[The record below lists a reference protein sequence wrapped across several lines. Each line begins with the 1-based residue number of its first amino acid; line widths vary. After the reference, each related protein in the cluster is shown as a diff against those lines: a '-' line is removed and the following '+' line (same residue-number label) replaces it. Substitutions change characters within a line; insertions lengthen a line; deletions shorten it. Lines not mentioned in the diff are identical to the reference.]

1 MAAVRATGAMA
12 AVKKPKT
19 GEQPA
24 EGGLSWDDDELET
37 QIYDNPEDKA
47 AATVDVA
54 VKRTSKSTSSQMPLQ
69 AAPPPPAPA
78 PVPAPPPP
86 APMSAGPDLASL
98 SSTMKGWEATK
109 DVAPP
114 APTKEA
120 SPIPSKLANGS
131 KPKEDPLAALAA
143 SYAPPAAPNSLIAQ
157 PSPFAATAASASGG
171 LPMIPPNAKLTPPE
185 PLFDPMSSFGSGML
199 GRQGATKRE
208 GANNK
213 LFLAIGGAAVAV
225 VAVVVIIAMTG
236 GNKDK
241 KTPVADKT
249 AAPAQPVAAAAT
261 NDDPNTGFD
270 LYVNPPGMLTWKLDG
285 EARTSKLPGR
295 VRGITPGVHK
305 VEIDAPAGYMSQNQT
320 ITVESGKAPKVDIV
334 LQPLDI
340 AGAFTS
346 EPAGATVSLIVDGKR
361 ETVGQ
366 SPAKMK
372 LDPRKTYQVL
382 FEKPGYVSVNK
393 PIVFTGAT
401 EEPIAVT
408 LEKAGSP
415 TPIAAVAPVQKT
427 NPPIQKIEPPKVEKT
442 GPVTRPEK
450 TETAKVE
457 KVEAP
462 KPDKTELPKP
472 EKAVAETKGGEG
484 TLLLGSKPPCDIY
497 IDGKATGL
505 QTPQRDIKLA
515 SGKHKVTLVNNEFG
529 IKESFSV
536 DIKADA
542 TEKQIKDY
550 SDRIK

>member
-1 MAAVRATGAMA
+1 
-12 AVKKPKT
+12 
-19 GEQPA
+19 
-24 EGGLSWDDDELET
+24 
-37 QIYDNPEDKA
+37 
-47 AATVDVA
+47 
-54 VKRTSKSTSSQMPLQ
+54 
-69 AAPPPPAPA
+69 
-78 PVPAPPPP
+78 
-86 APMSAGPDLASL
+86 
-98 SSTMKGWEATK
+98 MKGWEATK

-114 APTKEA
+114 APAAREA
-120 SPIPSKLANGS
+120 SPLPAKLANGS

-143 SYAPPAAPNSLIAQ
+143 SYAAPSASTSPLSQ
-157 PSPFAATAASASGG
+157 SSPFAATAASASGG
-171 LPMIPPNAKLTPPE
+171 LPIIPANAKLTPPE
-185 PLFDPMSSFGSGML
+185 PLFDPMSTFGSGML
-199 GRQGATKRE
+199 GRQGAPKRE
-208 GANNK
+208 GQGTNNK

-236 GNKDK
+236 GNKK
-241 KTPVADKT
+241 PAVADKT
-249 AAPAQPVAAAAT
+249 PTPAPVAAAAT

-427 NPPIQKIEPPKVEKT
+427 NPPIQKIETPKVEKT